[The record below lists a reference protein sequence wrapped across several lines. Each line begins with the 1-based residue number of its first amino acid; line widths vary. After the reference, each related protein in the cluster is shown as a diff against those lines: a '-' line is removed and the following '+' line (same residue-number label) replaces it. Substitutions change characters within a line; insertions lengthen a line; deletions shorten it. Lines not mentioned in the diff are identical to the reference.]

1 MRPTFPIRRRPSPT
15 GRHPLVYLAAFSLMF
30 SLVAFFARAGVF
42 YVAAGTV
49 AAVVLAGAAIAVA
62 LRGRADP

>member
-1 MRPTFPIRRRPSPT
+1 MPPTFTTRRGPAP

-49 AAVVLAGAAIAVA
+49 AAIVLAGGAIAVA
-62 LRGRADP
+62 LRAKH